1 MAGFFYIMACE
12 SNTTIYKG
20 STDDIIRRAY
30 EHKYH
35 LIPGSFSDTYDTT
48 KLVYYEYYE
57 DITDARGREA
67 QVGKWS
73 RAKKDKLISKMNPG
87 WEDLYRDLVWN
98 NNGCFVTGT

>member
-1 MAGFFYIMACE
+1 MAGYFYIMACE

-35 LIPGSFSDTYDTT
+35 LIPGSFSDTYNTT

-67 QVGKWS
+67 QVSKWS
-73 RAKKDKLISKMNPG
+73 RAKKNKLISKMKPG
-87 WEDLYRDLVWN
+87 WEDLYWDLI
-98 NNGCFVTGT
+98 

>member
-1 MAGFFYIMACE
+1 MAGYFYILACE

-20 STDDIIRRAY
+20 STDDIIRRVY

-35 LIPGSFSDTYDTT
+35 LVPGSFSDSYNTT
-48 KLVYYEYYE
+48 KLVYYEYYK

-73 RAKKDKLISKMNPG
+73 RSKKDNLISKMNPR
-87 WEDLYRDLVWN
+87 WEDLYWDLV
-98 NNGCFVTGT
+98 

>member
-1 MAGFFYIMACE
+1 MAGYFYILACK
-12 SNTTIYKG
+12 SNTSIYKG
-20 STDDIIRRAY
+20 STDDIIRRVY

-35 LIPGSFSDTYDTT
+35 LLPGSFSDSYNTT

-73 RAKKDKLISKMNPG
+73 RAKKNKLISKMNPG
-87 WEDLYRDLVWN
+87 WEDLYWDLL
-98 NNGCFVTGT
+98 

>member
-1 MAGFFYIMACE
+1 MAGYFYILACE

-20 STDDIIRRAY
+20 STDDIIRRVY

-35 LIPGSFSDTYDTT
+35 LLPGSFSDSYNTT

-73 RAKKDKLISKMNPG
+73 RSKKDKLISKMNPG
-87 WEDLYRDLVWN
+87 WEDLYRDLV
-98 NNGCFVTGT
+98 

>member
-1 MAGFFYIMACE
+1 MAGYFYILACE

-20 STDDIIRRAY
+20 STDDIIRRVY

-35 LIPGSFSDTYDTT
+35 LLPGSFSDSYKTT

-57 DITDARGREA
+57 YITDSRGREA
-67 QVGKWS
+67 QVVKWS

-87 WEDLYRDLVWN
+87 WDDLYRDLV
-98 NNGCFVTGT
+98 

>member
-1 MAGFFYIMACE
+1 MAGYFYILACE

-20 STDDIIRRAY
+20 STDDIIRRVY

-35 LIPGSFSDTYDTT
+35 LLPGSFSDSYNTT

-57 DITDARGREA
+57 DIADARGREA

-87 WEDLYRDLVWN
+87 WDDLYRDLV
-98 NNGCFVTGT
+98 

>member
-1 MAGFFYIMACE
+1 MAGYFYILACE

-20 STDDIIRRAY
+20 STDDIIRRVY

-35 LIPGSFSDTYDTT
+35 LLPGSFSDSYNTT

-87 WEDLYRDLVWN
+87 WDDLYRDLV
-98 NNGCFVTGT
+98 

>member
-1 MAGFFYIMACE
+1 MAGYFYILACE

-20 STDDIIRRAY
+20 STDDIIRRVY

-35 LIPGSFSDTYDTT
+35 LVPGSFSDSYNTT

-73 RAKKDKLISKMNPG
+73 RSKKDNLISKMNPG
-87 WEDLYRDLVWN
+87 WEDLYWDLV
-98 NNGCFVTGT
+98 